1 MADAGS
7 PLAPLN
13 PYPERVTNVFE
24 AKVAPAVAGQV
35 GPTRFEEGLATDPG
49 VPANF
54 LEGIRQGYVT
64 AAGRMNHNANVY
76 EKYPDET
83 MSERMH
89 PGSAAWTSA
98 PEFLGGFA
106 GGTSSE
112 AERRFIAVQLS
123 GGPQKRRNEAEVL
136 D

>member
-7 PLAPLN
+7 PLAPTN
-13 PYPERVTNVFE
+13 PYPERVTNTFE
-24 AKVAPAVAGQV
+24 AKVGANGGGTV

-54 LEGIRQGYVT
+54 LEGIRQGYQT
-64 AAGRMNHNANVY
+64 SPRGTNMNVY
-76 EKYPDET
+76 EKWPQET

-98 PEFLGGFA
+98 PEFLGAFA
-106 GGTSSE
+106 GGTSAE
-112 AERRFIAVQLS
+112 AERRFVAVQRS
-123 GGPQKRRNEAEVL
+123 GGSQKRRNEAEVT